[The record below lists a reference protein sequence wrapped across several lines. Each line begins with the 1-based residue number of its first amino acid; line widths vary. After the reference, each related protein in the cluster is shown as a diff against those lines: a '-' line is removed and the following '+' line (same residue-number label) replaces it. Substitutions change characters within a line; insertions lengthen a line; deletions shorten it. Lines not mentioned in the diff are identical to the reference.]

1 MKKLL
6 FLTVLSML
14 FAVNAA
20 ADTKSGIITG
30 TSINWTYDTES
41 YTLTLSGSGALPD
54 YNSRTLKNHYFR
66 TDEKALIVTSIHPVF
81 GYEEKYYII
90 DVVKHINIG
99 SGINTIGKM
108 YFSGAEYLEKLTLSE
123 SVTVIKDEAFEGCT
137 SLYEIDG
144 IINNDIEV
152 ARSAF
157 EDCQFI
163 ENNNGILV
171 MGNTLVVA
179 DPTYYVEN
187 ITIPSNVTKIKSE
200 AFIDYE
206 SLQTI
211 TFEGNLTSIGD
222 RAFSGCSNL
231 TTITF
236 ADNTSLTTIGNS
248 AFSGCSNLNSINV
261 PHTVTSWGTNIFNG
275 CISLPVVGDY
285 IMPCKHVIVGVKN
298 TGKSEYTIGEDV
310 TYIADNAFIDCDNVQ
325 KIYCY
330 AEKAPTSATP
340 LLGNYNS
347 YILYVNDGC
356 ENDFITKWKVKL
368 DRINTTKVAIG
379 SSGYTTLTLIHSA
392 KVPKGTKAYTA
403 TINNGS
409 IELTEVRKLAKGVG
423 YIIWSTN
430 GTSGTY
436 DFNAAEE
443 AVVEPSENMMKGVL
457 ENTTL
462 VGDGS
467 IYLLSLY
474 KGVVGFRCL
483 GDNTYNLPA
492 GKAYLQSDD
501 SSGSVERDFLNFGG
515 DETDIED
522 TKEDEIINSRNNTT
536 YNLAG
541 QKLNAPQKGLNI
553 VDGKLVLL

>member
-6 FLTVLSML
+6 FLTVLFML

-20 ADTKSGIITG
+20 AEIKSGTCGANITWEY
-30 TSINWTYDTES
+30 NEENL
-41 YTLTLSGSGALPD
+41 TLTLTGSGAMTNFTPKKKAPW
-54 YNSRTLKNHYFR
+54 RTIL
-66 TDEKALIVTSIHPVF
+66 A
-81 GYEEKYYII
+81 KYGSKDFPISTLVENLQI
-90 DVVKHINIG
+90 KGKITNIG
-99 SGINTIGKM
+99 D
-108 YFSGAEYLEKLTLSE
+108 Y
-123 SVTVIKDEAFEGCT
+123 AFYECT
-137 SLYEIDG
+137 SLKKLEVQYPDLISSIG
-144 IINNDIEV
+144 THAFYNCSSLNIEQPFPN
-152 ARSAF
+152 ATIGDYAF
-157 EDCQFI
+157 SGCTALQDEYGVIYLGKYLVEAVVDCKKNVVI
-163 ENNNGILV
+163 KGGTTAILS
-171 MGNTLVVA
+171 G
-179 DPTYYVEN
+179 
-187 ITIPSNVTKIKSE
+187 
-200 AFIDYE
+200 AFIGTDVE
-206 SLQTI
+206 TI
-211 TFEGNLTSIGD
+211 EFQDETLTSIGD
-222 RAFSGCSNL
+222 DAFSGCTNL
-231 TTITF
+231 R
-236 ADNTSLTTIGNS
+236 
-248 AFSGCSNLNSINV
+248 SIEI
-261 PHTVTSWGTNIFNG
+261 PHTVTSWGTNIFEG
-275 CISLPVVGDY
+275 CNSLPVVGDY

-310 TYIADNAFIDCDNVQ
+310 TYIAENAFNNCDNMQ

-330 AEKAPTSATP
+330 AEKAPTSATAE
-340 LLGNYNS
+340 LGNSNS

-356 ENDFITKWKVKL
+356 ENDFYKEWKVAL
-368 DRINTTKVAIG
+368 DRINTTEVAIG
-379 SSGYTTLTLIHSA
+379 SSGYTTLTLFHSA
-392 KVPKGTKAYTA
+392 KVPTGTKAYTA

-409 IELTEVRKLAKGVG
+409 IELTQVSNLAKGVG

-436 DFNAAEE
+436 NFNAAGK
-443 AVVEPSENMMKGVL
+443 AVGEPSENMMKGVL

>member
-6 FLTVLSML
+6 FLTVLTML

-20 ADTKSGIITG
+20 ADTKSGTCG
-30 TSINWTYDTES
+30 ANINWEYNEENF
-41 YTLTLSGSGALPD
+41 TLTLTGSGAMTNFTPKKQAPWRTIKVKYGSLDLPI
-54 YNSRTLKNHYFR
+54 STLVENLQIKGKI
-66 TDEKALIVTSIHPVF
+66 T
-81 GYEEKYYII
+81 
-90 DVVKHINIG
+90 NIG
-99 SGINTIGKM
+99 DYAFYECSNLKKLEVEYPDLISSIGTQAFQGCSSLNTEQTFLNATIGD
-108 YFSGAEYLEKLTLSE
+108 YAFSGCTALQDEYGVIYLGKYLVEAVGDCEKN
-123 SVTVIKDEAFEGCT
+123 VVIKSGTTA
-137 SLYEIDG
+137 
-144 IINNDIEV
+144 
-152 ARSAF
+152 
-157 EDCQFI
+157 
-163 ENNNGILV
+163 ILS
-171 MGNTLVVA
+171 G
-179 DPTYYVEN
+179 
-187 ITIPSNVTKIKSE
+187 
-200 AFIDYE
+200 AFIGTDVE
-206 SLQTI
+206 TI
-211 TFEGNLTSIGD
+211 EFQDETLTSIGD
-222 RAFSGCSNL
+222 NAFSGCTNL
-231 TTITF
+231 R
-236 ADNTSLTTIGNS
+236 
-248 AFSGCSNLNSINV
+248 SIEI
-261 PHTVTSWGTNIFNG
+261 PHSVTSWGTNIFEG

-310 TYIADNAFIDCDNVQ
+310 IYIAENAFENCNNMQ

-330 AEKAPTSATP
+330 AEKAPTSKTAE
-340 LLGNYNS
+340 LGNSNS

-356 ENDFITKWKVKL
+356 ENDFKTKWKIDP

-392 KVPKGTKAYTA
+392 EVPTGTKAYTA

-409 IELTEVRKLAKGVG
+409 IELTEVSQLAKGVG

-436 DFNAAEE
+436 DFYAAGE
-443 AVVEPSENMMKGVL
+443 AVEETSENMMKGVL
-457 ENTTL
+457 ENTYL
-462 VGDGS
+462 KGDGS

-483 GDNTYNLPA
+483 GNNTYNLPA
-492 GKAYLQSDD
+492 GKAYLQSDN

>member
-1 MKKLL
+1 
-6 FLTVLSML
+6 
-14 FAVNAA
+14 
-20 ADTKSGIITG
+20 
-30 TSINWTYDTES
+30 
-41 YTLTLSGSGALPD
+41 
-54 YNSRTLKNHYFR
+54 
-66 TDEKALIVTSIHPVF
+66 
-81 GYEEKYYII
+81 
-90 DVVKHINIG
+90 
-99 SGINTIGKM
+99 
-108 YFSGAEYLEKLTLSE
+108 
-123 SVTVIKDEAFEGCT
+123 
-137 SLYEIDG
+137 
-144 IINNDIEV
+144 
-152 ARSAF
+152 
-157 EDCQFI
+157 
-163 ENNNGILV
+163 

-222 RAFSGCSNL
+222 EAFYGCSNL

-236 ADNTSLTTIGNS
+236 AVNTSLTTIGNK
-248 AFSGCSNLNSINV
+248 AFYGCSNLNSINV
-261 PHTVTSWGTNIFNG
+261 PHTVTSWGTNIFEG
-275 CISLPVVGDY
+275 CNSLPAVGDY

-298 TGKSEYTIGEDV
+298 TDKSEYTIGEDV
-310 TYIADNAFIDCDNVQ
+310 AYIADNAFNNCNNMQ

-330 AEKAPTSATP
+330 AENAPTSATA
-340 LLGNYNS
+340 LLGNYKS

-356 ENDFITKWKVKL
+356 EDDFNTKWNVPL
-368 DRINTTKVAIG
+368 ERINTTKVAIG

-392 KVPKGTKAYTA
+392 KVPTGTKAYTA

-436 DFNAAEE
+436 DFNAAKE

-457 ENTTL
+457 KNTTL
-462 VGDGS
+462 NGDGS

-474 KGVVGFRCL
+474 NGVVGFRCL
-483 GDNTYNLPA
+483 GNNTYNLPA
-492 GKAYLQSDD
+492 GKAYLKSEGT
-501 SSGSVERDFLNFGG
+501 SESVERDFLNFGG

-541 QKLNAPQKGLNI
+541 QKLSAPQKGLNI

>member
-6 FLTVLSML
+6 FLAVLTML

-41 YTLTLSGSGALPD
+41 YTLTLSGSGSLPD
-54 YNSRTLKNHYFR
+54 YNSWTIKKHYFR
-66 TDEKALIVTSIHPVF
+66 TNENALIGKDCIM
-81 GYEEKYYII
+81 
-90 DVVKHINIG
+90 DVVENINIE
-99 SGINTIGKM
+99 SGINTIGKR
-108 YFSGAEYLEKLTLSE
+108 YFYLATNLKKLELSE
-123 SVTVIKDEAFEGCT
+123 SVTVIKDQAFEGCT
-137 SLYEIDG
+137 SLSEIDG

-157 EDCQFI
+157 EGCQFI
-163 ENNNGILV
+163 EENDGILV
-171 MGNTLVVA
+171 MGNTLVAAYSEFELEEIIV
-179 DPTYYVEN
+179 PEK
-187 ITIPSNVTKIKSE
+187 VTKIKSE
-200 AFIDYE
+200 AFINYQT
-206 SLQTI
+206 LQTI
-211 TFEGNLTSIGD
+211 TFKGNLTSIGD
-222 RAFSGCSNL
+222 EAFSGCSNL

-236 ADNTSLTTIGNS
+236 AVNTSLTTIGNK
-248 AFSGCSNLNSINV
+248 AFYGCSNLNSINV
-261 PHTVTSWGTNIFNG
+261 PHTVTSWGTNIFEG
-275 CISLPVVGDY
+275 CNSLPVVGDY
-285 IMPCKHVIVGVKN
+285 IMPCTHVIVGVKN

-310 TYIADNAFIDCDNVQ
+310 TYIADNAFKNCNNMQ

-330 AEKAPTSATP
+330 AEKAPTSATY
-340 LLGNYNS
+340 LLGNSKS
-347 YILYVNDGC
+347 YILYVNDGR
-356 ENDFITKWKVKL
+356 EDDFNTKWDVPL

-379 SSGYTTLTLIHSA
+379 SSGYTTLALIHSA
-392 KVPKGTKAYTA
+392 KVPTGTKAYTA

-436 DFNAAEE
+436 DFNAAKE
-443 AVVEPSENMMKGVL
+443 AVVDPSENMMKGVL
-457 ENTTL
+457 KNTTL
-462 VGDGS
+462 NGDGS

-483 GDNTYNLPA
+483 GNNTYNLPA
-492 GKAYLQSDD
+492 GKAYLQSNG
-501 SSGSVERDFLNFGG
+501 SSQSVERDFLNFGG

-541 QKLNAPQKGLNI
+541 QKLSAPQKGLNI

>member
-20 ADTKSGIITG
+20 AQTAVITKGNSSGKCGDNITWNFDAD
-30 TSINWTYDTES
+30 SK
-41 YTLTLSGSGALPD
+41 TLTLTGSGNMPNYTGDNSKKAPWNERVEITIMGVYTYPTTINATMTKVVIAPEIKSIGD
-54 YNSRTLKNHYFR
+54 YAFANASVLESINL
-66 TDEKALIVTSIHPVF
+66 ENITSI
-81 GYEEKYYII
+81 GKYA
-90 DVVKHINIG
+90 
-99 SGINTIGKM
+99 
-108 YFSGAEYLEKLTLSE
+108 FLS
-123 SVTVIKDEAFEGCT
+123 CT
-137 SLYEIDG
+137 SLKVTSLQNSTTVKEG
-144 IINNDIEV
+144 
-152 ARSAF
+152 AF
-157 EDCQFI
+157 AGCESMA
-163 ENNNGILV
+163 ENGLIYIA
-171 MGNTLVVA
+171 NTLVQLYDA
-179 DPTYYVEN
+179 DAKSVVVKEGITN
-187 ITIPSNVTKIKSE
+187 IQAG
-200 AFIDYE
+200 AFRGDT
-206 SLQTI
+206 TI
-211 TFEGNLTSIGD
+211 TSITFADNSLTTIGD
-222 RAFSGCSNL
+222 EAFSGCSK
-231 TTITF
+231 
-236 ADNTSLTTIGNS
+236 
-248 AFSGCSNLNSINV
+248 LNSINV
-261 PHTVTSWGTNIFNG
+261 PHTVTSWGKNIFKDCN
-275 CISLPVVGDY
+275 SLPVVGDY

-298 TGKSEYTIGEDV
+298 TDKSEYTIGEDV
-310 TYIADNAFIDCDNVQ
+310 AYIADNAFNNCNNMQ

-330 AEKAPTSATP
+330 AENAPTSATA
-340 LLGNYNS
+340 LLGNYKS

-356 ENDFITKWKVKL
+356 EDDFNTKWNVPL
-368 DRINTTKVAIG
+368 ERINTTKVAIG

-392 KVPKGTKAYTA
+392 KVPTGTKAYTA

-436 DFNAAEE
+436 DFNAAKE

-462 VGDGS
+462 NGDGS

-492 GKAYLQSDD
+492 GKAYLQSDN
-501 SSGSVERDFLNFGG
+501 SSGSAERDFLNFGG

-541 QKLNAPQKGLNI
+541 QKLSAPQKGLNI

>member
-6 FLTVLSML
+6 FLTVLFML

-20 ADTKSGIITG
+20 AQTTKSGTITG
-30 TSINWTYDTES
+30 TSINWTYYIES
-41 YTLTLSGSGALPD
+41 HTLTLSGSGALPD
-54 YNSRTLKNHYFR
+54 YTVYTIDNHYFR
-66 TDEKALIVTSIHPVF
+66 TDENALI
-81 GYEEKYYII
+81 EEEDYIM
-90 DVVKHINIG
+90 DVVENIKIEG
-99 SGINTIGKM
+99 DINTIGTF
-108 YFSGAEYLEKLTLSE
+108 YFSEASKLETLTLRE
-123 SVTVIKDEAFEGCT
+123 SVTAIKEKAFYRCK
-137 SLYEIDG
+137 SLNTIDG
-144 IINNDIEV
+144 SINDDIEV
-152 ARSAF
+152 ASDAF
-157 EDCQFI
+157 LGCKFVK
-163 ENNNGILV
+163 NNNGILV

-179 DPTYYVEN
+179 DPTFNLEN
-187 ITIPSNVTKIKSE
+187 ITIPSNVTKIKSQ
-200 AFIDYE
+200 ALKNYK

-211 TFEGNLTSIGD
+211 TIGDNLTSNLTSIGD
-222 RAFSGCSNL
+222 EAFYGCSNL

-236 ADNTSLTTIGNS
+236 ADNTPLTTIGNS

-310 TYIADNAFIDCDNVQ
+310 TYIAENAFSNCDNMQ

-330 AEKAPTSATP
+330 AEKAPTSATAV
-340 LLGNYNS
+340 LGNSNS

-356 ENDFITKWKVKL
+356 ENDFKTKWTIDP

-392 KVPKGTKAYTA
+392 EVPTGTKAYTA

-436 DFNAAEE
+436 NFKAAKK
-443 AVVEPSENMMKGVL
+443 AVGEPSENMMKGVL
-457 ENTTL
+457 KNTTL
-462 VGDGS
+462 NGDGS

-483 GDNTYNLPA
+483 GNNTYNLPA
-492 GKAYLQSDD
+492 GKAYLQSDN